1 MFWGGAFVAGK
12 IAASEIGPFSIAFV
26 RFFIASV
33 MLVILAKSVAPGSNP
48 VKARHFLWIAIL
60 GIIGV
65 AGYNALFFKGLA
77 IIPASRGAL
86 IIATCPVCISLL
98 SAMFGIERLNRKKL
112 TGICISL
119 AGAAIVISKG
129 SISELFGGSV
139 GLGEVLMFMCVLCWA
154 AYSLL
159 GKKMMKELSPLKL
172 VAYSSVVGTIALLFG
187 ALGEGMLQEIYQY
200 SLKSWVCILYMAVF
214 ATVIG
219 FLWYY
224 EGIKKIGAV
233 KAGLFINFVP
243 VWAIIFSMLILKEA
257 VTFSLFAGGILV
269 ICGVFLTNRA

>member
-12 IAASEIGPFSIAFV
+12 IAAAEIGPFSIAFV

-33 MLVILAKSVAPGSNP
+33 LLVILTKSVEKNSTP
-48 VKARHFLWIAIL
+48 VKARHYLWIVLL
-60 GIIGV
+60 GLTGIT
-65 AGYNALFFKGLA
+65 GYNALFFKGLA
-77 IIPASRGAL
+77 IIQASRGAL

-98 SAMFGIERLNRKKL
+98 SSFLGIERLNRKKL

-119 AGAAIVISKG
+119 GGAAIVISKG
-129 SISELFGGSV
+129 SIGELFGGSV
-139 GLGEVLMFMCVLCWA
+139 GVGELLMLLCVLCWA
-154 AYSLL
+154 AYSLM
-159 GKKMMKELSPLKL
+159 GKKMMNELSPLKL

-187 ALGEGMLQEIYQY
+187 ALGEGMLQEMCDY

-224 EGIKKIGAV
+224 EGIKKIGTV

-243 VWAIIFSMLILKEA
+243 VWAIIFSVLILKEPL
-257 VTFSLFAGGILV
+257 TLSLFAGGILV
-269 ICGVFLTNRA
+269 ICGVFLTNRT